1 MSPIKSVQAR
11 SVWDS
16 RGCPTVE
23 AVVTLV
29 DGTQASAIAPA
40 GASTGSGEA
49 RELRDGGT
57 ALKGLGVK
65 AAVEATHHILAPAIV
80 GMDITD
86 QAGIDQAMQ
95 AADGTPDKSRVGG
108 NSMIAV
114 SLACLW
120 AASKQ
125 SGQPLWQ
132 YLRADN
138 VAALPL
144 PEIQIFGGG
153 AHAKGSVD
161 LQDFLVVANGATRF
175 EQALEWTAEIYLAA
189 SKMLAQQG
197 KMLGVADEG
206 GFWPQ
211 FGSNEAAIAALLDAI
226 VMAGFTPG
234 KEVSIALDLA
244 STQYFDGSRY
254 HWRSEGRSFD
264 RDQLLATYARWADN
278 YPIISMEDGFAEDDV
293 EGMCAMTQLLGHKM
307 QIIGDDF
314 FVTHAPRISERAG
327 RGACNAV
334 LIKPNQV
341 GTITET
347 RQAVEQARRLGM
359 DCIISARSGETEDV
373 SIVHLAVGWG
383 VPQLKVGSFARSE
396 RMAKW
401 NEGLRIE
408 QTAAR
413 TRPFPSPNLF
423 PWIKKAGAAH

>member
-1 MSPIKSVQAR
+1 
-11 SVWDS
+11 
-16 RGCPTVE
+16 
-23 AVVTLV
+23 
-29 DGTQASAIAPA
+29 
-40 GASTGSGEA
+40 
-49 RELRDGGT
+49 
-57 ALKGLGVK
+57 
-65 AAVEATHHILAPAIV
+65 
-80 GMDITD
+80 
-86 QAGIDQAMQ
+86 MQ

-132 YLRADN
+132 YLRADS

-413 TRPFPSPNLF
+413 TLPFPSPSLF
-423 PWIKKAGAAH
+423 PWIKKAGAAR

>member
-1 MSPIKSVQAR
+1 MSSIQSVQAR

-16 RGCPTVE
+16 RGCPTIE
-23 AVVTLV
+23 AEVILT
-29 DGTQASAIAPA
+29 DGTRASAIAPA

-49 RELRDGGT
+49 RELRDGGP
-57 ALKGLGVK
+57 ALKGLGVR
-65 AAVEATHHILAPAIV
+65 AAVEATHQILAPALL
-80 GMDITD
+80 GMDISD
-86 QAGIDQAMQ
+86 QAAIDRAML
-95 AADGTPDKSRVGG
+95 AADGTSNKSRVGG
-108 NSMIAV
+108 NSMTAV

-120 AASKQ
+120 AASKHA
-125 SGQPLWQ
+125 GQPLWQ
-132 YLRADN
+132 YLRGDRQ
-138 VAALPL
+138 AALPL

-161 LQDFLVVANGATRF
+161 LQDFLVVANGSTSF

-189 SKMLAQQG
+189 GRMLAQQG

-206 GFWPQ
+206 GYWPQ

-226 VMAGFTPG
+226 VMAGLRPG
-234 KEVSIALDLA
+234 QDVSIALDLA
-244 STQYFDGSRY
+244 STQYFDGTQY

-264 RDQLLATYARWADN
+264 RDQLLANYARWADN
-278 YPIISMEDGFAEDDV
+278 YPIISMEDGFAEDDID
-293 EGMCAMTQLLGHKM
+293 GMRSMTELLGHRM

-314 FVTHAPRISERAG
+314 FVTYAPRILERASQ
-327 RGACNAV
+327 GACNAV

-341 GTITET
+341 GTVTET
-347 RQAVEQARRLGM
+347 RQALDEANRLGLSS
-359 DCIISARSGETEDV
+359 IISARSGETEDV

-408 QTAAR
+408 QSAAS
-413 TRPFPSPNLF
+413 TLPFPSPELF
-423 PWIKKAGAAH
+423 PWIKKLGNTR